1 MARNEIDELQKVRES
16 QQRHLKS
23 LHQTREEL
31 EQEVTAHQAVI
42 QKLKNGEYDW
52 LNLNSLNSTGNY
64 ARHIRFAVLKSFMVA
79 TVRGT
84 VPLKFASEIDIFSS

>member
-42 QKLKNGEYDW
+42 QKLKNGEYD
-52 LNLNSLNSTGNY
+52 
-64 ARHIRFAVLKSFMVA
+64 
-79 TVRGT
+79 
-84 VPLKFASEIDIFSS
+84 